1 MLVPQLIFAHL
12 LADFIFQT
20 KRIVEMKTKGWYGLI
35 LHGGTFYI
43 TALYVLPSHLNT
55 IFIPITLLSLEHTLQ
70 DWVKIKLSRLVPSLS
85 VFWYFLDQFCHFL
98 GIFILNAW
106 VANKIN
112 PPNTEILLFMV
123 GSSIIVLTRAWEIT
137 VMSNWARL
145 RQHVQQWNRWAD
157 VERLTALTIVS
168 LGGLLALPFGAAC
181 VIPRLVMARRK
192 GFSFQKFEYL
202 EVGGGI
208 ICSIILGLGIWNLLQ
223 YI

>member
-43 TALYVLPSHLNT
+43 TALYVLPSHLQ
-55 IFIPITLLSLEHTLQ
+55 ILFVPITLLSLEHTIQ
-70 DWVKIKLSRLVPSLS
+70 DWVKIKLSRLAPRFG
-85 VFWYFLDQFCHFL
+85 VFWYFLDQACHFL
-98 GIFILNAW
+98 GIFIVNAW
-106 VANKIN
+106 AAGKIDPN
-112 PPNTEILLFMV
+112 NTEILLFMV
-123 GSSIIVLTRAWEIT
+123 GSSVIVITRAWEIT

-157 VERLTALTIVS
+157 IERLTALAFVS
-168 LGGLLALPFGAAC
+168 LGGLIAVPFGVAC
-181 VIPRLVMARRK
+181 VLPRLVMAYRQGLK
-192 GFSFQKFEYL
+192 FQKFEYL

>member
-20 KRIVEMKTKGWYGLI
+20 KRIVEMKTKGWYGLF

-43 TALYVLPSHLNT
+43 TALYVLPSHLKT
-55 IFIPITLLSLEHTLQ
+55 VFIPITLLSIEHTFQ
-70 DWVKIKLSRLVPSLS
+70 DWVKIKLSRLTPRFG
-85 VFWYFLDQFCHFL
+85 VFWYFLDQLCHFL

-106 VANKIN
+106 VGDKVTSN
-112 PPNTEILLFMV
+112 NTEILLFMI
-123 GSSIIVLTRAWEIT
+123 GSSVIVLTRAWEIT

-157 VERLTALTIVS
+157 VERLAALALVS
-168 LGGLLALPFGAAC
+168 LGGLIAVPFGATC
-181 VIPRLVMARRK
+181 VIPRFVMARRQGIK
-192 GFSFQKFEYL
+192 FQKLEYL